1 MTEKNYYYMPQ
12 GDHEFLLW
20 ARNFTDV
27 AGRNAKA
34 WGLVQ
39 TDIDD
44 LKTATENYAH
54 VLQIADSR
62 RASKEDIQLKNTFR
76 TALASK
82 FKDYVDAE
90 IRCNKAV
97 DAGGRAALEVY
108 IPDEPVPAD
117 ASPFQERD
125 LFIPA
130 PHVRAFLPSEQ
141 GKQVCCAGGWQNGK
155 GEKEPMSGIQAHIVP

>member
-1 MTEKNYYYMPQ
+1 MTDNDDYYILQDPQ
-12 GDHEFLLW
+12 EFLLW

-39 TDIDD
+39 RDIDD

-54 VLQIADSR
+54 VLQITDCR

-82 FKDYVDAE
+82 FKDYVNAE

-97 DAGGRAALEVY
+97 NKDGRAALEVH
-108 IPDEPVPAD
+108 IPDEPVPPD
-117 ASPFQERD
+117 PPPFQERE
-125 LFIPA
+125 LFTP
-130 PHVRAFLPSEQ
+130 PPQVRAFPPS
-141 GKQVCCAGGWQNGK
+141 NGA
-155 GEKEPMSGIQAHIVP
+155 GEKELKGDNI